1 MSDVA
6 NSHISHC
13 EVCDVSAP
21 FRFQERDG
29 EILRA
34 IYTYDGVLAKRHVK
48 RMFWPDA
55 SERAMEMR
63 LALLNQHNYLT
74 WPSLVQWRTKPI
86 PEAVYW
92 LGWNGAQWIAS
103 NHKLDVKQS
112 SVPSETQLRQLVS
125 VLRQHGIRWL
135 REPRWSQLVH
145 DLAVVD
151 VRLAVEKAARETT
164 SLILEEW
171 IPEGAFLS
179 KMDEVVY
186 NTQNRNRAVK
196 QVRRGVRPDGYC
208 VIVDRRR
215 QYQGLPARARL
226 LLELDMATH
235 DTESFL
241 REKVSAGVAYIQ
253 SGAYK
258 TRFGHNSGRWLVVTT
273 GTVRLKHL
281 MQQTQRAARER
292 ANIFFFT
299 TLDRMQ
305 TVNVLTSSIWWQVGQ
320 DKPTALFAV

>member
-1 MSDVA
+1 MDDVA
-6 NSHISHC
+6 NSHVSHS
-13 EVCDVSAP
+13 EVHDASAP

-48 RMFWPDA
+48 KMFWPDA

-63 LALLNQHNYLT
+63 LALLNQNNYLS
-74 WPSLVQWRTKPI
+74 WPSLEQWRTKPI

-92 LGWNGAQWIAS
+92 LGWHGAHWIGS
-103 NHKLDVKQS
+103 NHKLEVKLS
-112 SVPSETQLRQLVS
+112 SVPSETQLRRLFS
-125 VLRQHGIRWL
+125 ELRQHGIRWL
-135 REPRWSQLVH
+135 REPRWSQLAH

-151 VRLAVEKAARETT
+151 VRLAVEKAARETA
-164 SLILEEW
+164 SLVLEEW

-186 NTQNRNRAVK
+186 NTQNRNRTVK
-196 QVRRGVRPDGYC
+196 QVKRGVRPDGYC
-208 VIVDRRR
+208 VIVDRKR
-215 QYQGLPARARL
+215 QSQGLPARARL

-241 REKVSAGVAYIQ
+241 REKVSAGVAYIR
-253 SGAYK
+253 SEAYK

-273 GTVRLKHL
+273 GAARLKHL
-281 MQQTQRAARER
+281 MQQTERAARES
-292 ANIFFFT
+292 ASIFFFT
-299 TLDRMQ
+299 TLDRIQ
-305 TVNVLTSSIWWQVGQ
+305 TANVLTSPIWWQVEQ
-320 DKPTALFAV
+320 DKPAALFAT